1 MSRIIALWEGLAA
14 YVVLPLLALVVTADV
29 ALRYLFNAPLVWGT
43 DVKELIL
50 LIVVTAGFAGVS
62 LAGEHIRV
70 TLVEERMGARVR
82 MAFIVIRHA
91 LTAIG
96 MGIIAYALIQL
107 TLDMA
112 AYSER
117 AEMIAIPYWPFAALM
132 ALSAAMSAVVEIV
145 KMFKAPAE
153 ARQ

>member
-29 ALRYLFNAPLVWGT
+29 ALRYVFNAPLVWGT

-50 LIVVTAGFAGVS
+50 LIVVTGGFAGVS

-70 TLVEERMGARVR
+70 TLVEERMGVRARTV
-82 MAFIVIRHA
+82 FTVIRHA
-91 LTAIG
+91 LTAIIT
-96 MGIIAYALIQL
+96 GIIAYALIQL

-112 AYSER
+112 TYGER

-132 ALSAAMSAVVEIV
+132 AFSAAMAALVEIIR
-145 KMFKAPAE
+145 MFQAPAE
-153 ARQ
+153 ARS

>member
-1 MSRIIALWEGLAA
+1 MLRIIALWEGLAA
-14 YVVLPLLALVVTADV
+14 YIVLPLLALVVTADV

-70 TLVEERMGARVR
+70 TLVEERMGARVSIT
-82 MAFIVIRHA
+82 FIVIRHA
-91 LTAIG
+91 LTAIA
-96 MGIIAYALIQL
+96 MGVIAYALIQL

-145 KMFKAPAE
+145 KMFRAPAE

>member
-1 MSRIIALWEGLAA
+1 VSRIIALWEGLAA
-14 YVVLPLLALVVTADV
+14 YVVLPLLALIVTADV
-29 ALRYLFNAPLVWGT
+29 ALRYIFNAPLVWGT

-50 LIVVTAGFAGVS
+50 LIVVTSGFAGVS

-70 TLVEERMGARVR
+70 TLVEERIGARAR
-82 MAFIVIRHA
+82 MVFTAIRHV
-91 LTAIG
+91 LTAIV
-96 MGIIAYALIQL
+96 MGAIAYALIQL
-107 TLDMA
+107 TLDMV

-132 ALSAAMSAVVEIV
+132 AFSAAMSAVVEIV

-153 ARQ
+153 TRQ

>member
-1 MSRIIALWEGLAA
+1 VSRIIALWEGLAA
-14 YVVLPLLALVVTADV
+14 YVVLPLLALIVTADV
-29 ALRYLFNAPLVWGT
+29 ALRYIFNAPLMWGT

-50 LIVVTAGFAGVS
+50 LIGVTAGFAGVS

-70 TLVEERMGARVR
+70 TLVEERMSARAR
-82 MAFIVIRHA
+82 MVFTVIRHA
-91 LTAIG
+91 LTAIVTG
-96 MGIIAYALIQL
+96 AIAYALIQL

-132 ALSAAMSAVVEIV
+132 AFSAAMSAVVEIV

-153 ARQ
+153 AHQ

>member
-1 MSRIIALWEGLAA
+1 
-14 YVVLPLLALVVTADV
+14 VTVDV
-29 ALRYLFNAPLVWGT
+29 ALRYVFNAPLAWGT

-70 TLVEERMGARVR
+70 TLVEERLGARGR
-82 MAFIVIRHA
+82 IAFTVIRHA
-91 LTAIG
+91 LTAIVTG
-96 MGIIAYALIQL
+96 AIAYALVQL
-107 TLDMA
+107 SLDMA
-112 AYSER
+112 AYGER

-132 ALSAAMSAVVEIV
+132 AFSAVMSTVVEIV
-145 KMFKAPAE
+145 KMLKAPAE

>member
-1 MSRIIALWEGLAA
+1 VSRIIALWEGLAA
-14 YVVLPLLALVVTADV
+14 YVVLPLLALIVTADV
-29 ALRYLFNAPLVWGT
+29 ALRYIFNAPLLWGT
-43 DVKELIL
+43 DVKELVL
-50 LIVVTAGFAGVS
+50 LIVVTSGFAGVS

-70 TLVEERMGARVR
+70 TLVEERMSARAR
-82 MAFIVIRHA
+82 MVFTVIRHA
-91 LTAIG
+91 LTAIVTG
-96 MGIIAYALIQL
+96 AIAYALIQL

-132 ALSAAMSAVVEIV
+132 AFSAAMSAVVEIV

-153 ARQ
+153 AHQ

>member
-1 MSRIIALWEGLAA
+1 VSCIIALWEGLAA
-14 YVVLPLLALVVTADV
+14 YVVLPLLALIVTADV
-29 ALRYLFNAPLVWGT
+29 ALRYIFNAPLVWGT

-70 TLVEERMGARVR
+70 TLVEERMGARVC
-82 MAFIVIRHA
+82 MAFTVIRHA
-91 LTAIG
+91 LTAIVIG
-96 MGIIAYALIQL
+96 AIAYALILL

-112 AYSER
+112 AYNER
-117 AEMIAIPYWPFAALM
+117 AEMIAVPYWPFAALM
-132 ALSAAMSAVVEIV
+132 AVSAAMSAVVEII

-153 ARQ
+153 ASQ

>member
-1 MSRIIALWEGLAA
+1 MSRIISLWEGLAA
-14 YVVLPLLALVVTADV
+14 YVVLPLLALIVTADV
-29 ALRYLFNAPLVWGT
+29 ALRYIFNAPLVWGT

-70 TLVEERMGARVR
+70 TLVEERMGARAR
-82 MAFIVIRHA
+82 MVFTVIRDA
-91 LTAIG
+91 LTALVAG
-96 MGIIAYALIQL
+96 AIAYALIQL

-112 AYSER
+112 TYGER

-132 ALSAAMSAVVEIV
+132 AFSAAMAAIVEFV

-153 ARQ
+153 ARR

>member
-14 YVVLPLLALVVTADV
+14 YVVLPLLALIVTADV
-29 ALRYLFNAPLVWGT
+29 ALRYVFNAPLAWGT

-70 TLVEERMGARVR
+70 TLVEERMGAKVR
-82 MAFIVIRHA
+82 TVFTVVRHG
-91 LTAIG
+91 LTAIVT
-96 MGIIAYALIQL
+96 GIIAYALIQL

-112 AYSER
+112 AYGER
-117 AEMIAIPYWPFAALM
+117 AEMVAIPYWPFAALM
-132 ALSAAMSAVVEIV
+132 AFSAAMAALVEIV
-145 KMFKAPAE
+145 KMFRAPAE
-153 ARQ
+153 ARS